1 MLESSGN
8 VPGPGETQDDGTLL
22 HATSALVEGV
32 KHNQL
37 KYFLAFRIG
46 KLDPNFCFNLNE
58 LIYVLKHLS
67 RNVKFYILNYYCLLT
82 QF

>member
-1 MLESSGN
+1 MPKSSGN
-8 VPGPGETQDDGTLL
+8 VPGPVAIEDDVTLL
-22 HATSALVEGV
+22 HATSVPALVEGV

-46 KLDPNFCFNLNE
+46 KSDANFCFNLNE

-67 RNVKFYILNYYCLLT
+67 RK
-82 QF
+82 